1 MLRIKD
7 YHKEKMQHYKEI
19 VSELGEISVAI
30 VQIGH
35 NPASDRYVR
44 NKIKDLESVGI
55 KVKLIAKPEY
65 ITQED
70 LEHLVYKLNYSDY
83 TGFIVQLPLPK
94 HLDEKAIRNMINPD
108 KDIDGFAP
116 TTKVFPCTPQGII
129 TYLEDQN
136 YDFNNKNAVVIGRSA
151 LVGRPIAGMLL
162 DRNCNVSVIHSKTS
176 EANKNYLLSNA
187 DLIICATGHRD
198 TITDENLLQNV
209 EWNYDETNNK
219 LEEKKIFNA
228 NSLLIDVGIN
238 FDENGKLVGDCEHVS
253 GVEKTPV
260 PGGVGLLTRLAL
272 IENVLKLRKRN
283 EIYIR
288 RR

>member
-7 YHKEKMQHYKEI
+7 YHKEKMQYYKDI
-19 VSELGEISVAI
+19 ICNLGEISVAI

-55 KVKLIAKPEY
+55 KVNLIAKPED
-65 ITQED
+65 IKQED
-70 LEHLVYKLNYSDY
+70 LELLVYNLNISDY

-94 HLDEKAIRNMINPD
+94 HLNEKATRSMINPD

-136 YDFNNKNAVVIGRSA
+136 YDFNNKNVVVIGRSA

-176 EANKNYLLSNA
+176 EANKNYLLANA
-187 DLIICATGHRD
+187 DLIVCATGHRD

-209 EWNYDETNNK
+209 EWIYDEANNK
-219 LEEKKIFNA
+219 LEEKKIFNV

-238 FDENGKLVGDCEHVS
+238 FDENGKIVGDCEHVS

-272 IENVLKLRKRN
+272 IENVLKLKEKTR
-283 EIYIR
+283 
-288 RR
+288 